1 MRSALFFSLYPVNQ
15 NAILFDFSIPL
26 SVPNFS
32 PFSFLPSCATFLSIP
47 AVHIRNDERKFTI
60 IYSHGNAEDVG
71 LSLPYLDHLSQCCD
85 CNVLAYEYCGY
96 SIAEG
101 EPSEKNCYECI
112 DAAYRYL
119 AEGRQSFHGDEN
131 RTSRQKQHRPSGMRS
146 PVVDPSRIILFG
158 RSLGTG
164 PTVDL
169 AARLLSENDYSLA
182 AVILQSPLVSEIV
195 SRFECMNIT

>member
-1 MRSALFFSLYPVNQ
+1 M
-15 NAILFDFSIPL
+15 
-26 SVPNFS
+26 PNFL
-32 PFSFLPSCATFLSIP
+32 PFSFFLSCATFISIP
-47 AVHIRNDERKFTI
+47 AVHIQNDERKFTI

-71 LSLPYLDHLSQCCD
+71 LSLPHLDHLSQCCD

-131 RTSRQKQHRPSGMRS
+131 GTLRLRS
-146 PVVDPSRIILFG
+146 PAVDPSRIVLYG

-169 AARLLSENDYSLA
+169 AARLLSENDCRFA
-182 AVILQSPLVSEIV
+182 AVILQSPLVSEII
-195 SRFECMNIT
+195 SRFDCMNII